1 MEPLEATTAKV
12 EVITDLYATFA
23 ERHLPLTEVTW
34 IQHQFHERRR
44 WSAVDMMAAVEP
56 SRLTE
61 LDRVCLWNAGRA
73 ELTTKPGADRLA
85 RQADAECRRWLDT
98 DPALASV
105 MQACGTWSRYWNE
118 EEAFHEIV
126 FNTLAARLG
135 LEPVPDATYIEYR
148 KIFPD
153 DGMLR
158 TLFLLAISEITA
170 TVNYS
175 RCAAVTADPGLR
187 ALFKQVAADEAQ
199 HMRYFVAFAKALVD
213 SGRYP
218 AKDAFAI
225 AHLFVREGG
234 ELYGSYRSRLE
245 QRPTHVNWW
254 DTIDTGALERPEDLE
269 GKLAM
274 IFSALRQVTGHKVAS
289 AAEVEDVW
297 MDLVEA

>member
-1 MEPLEATTAKV
+1 MDAVLTPATKV
-12 EVITDLYATFA
+12 EIIPHLYGVLA
-23 ERHLPLTEVTW
+23 RRQMSLTEVTW

-44 WSAVDMMAAVEP
+44 WSAVEMLQAVDA

-85 RQADAECRRWLDT
+85 RQADAECRRWLET

-118 EEAFHEIV
+118 EEAHHEIV
-126 FNTLAARLG
+126 FNTLAERLG
-135 LEPVPDATYIEYR
+135 MEPVSDETYIEYR

-175 RCAAVTADPGLR
+175 RCAALTADPGLR

-199 HMRYFVAFAKALVD
+199 HMRYFIAFAKALVD

-218 AKDAFAI
+218 AKDAFVI

-234 ELYGSYRSRLE
+234 ELYGSCRSQLE
-245 QRPTHVNWW
+245 QRDTHVNWW
-254 DTIDTGALERPEDLE
+254 DTIDTGALERPEDLQ

-274 IFSALRQVTGHKVAS
+274 IFSALRNVTGLGVSS